1 MEPYTEQELDQMR
14 AAFNTIEMAYIMMDE
29 SSFQPD
35 TKEHRRLN
43 KTLVDELAKKE
54 PDHEKIYYLLEAI
67 NTVQNGKQQT
77 TTAFPSEEEPESE
90 KTTGIKGWFKKV
102 RQAWKQAGQSNSA
115 LPE

>member
-43 KTLVDELAKKE
+43 KAIVDELKKKE

-67 NTVQNGKQQT
+67 NNVQNGKQQT
-77 TTAFPSEEEPESE
+77 TTAFSSEEEPKSE
-90 KTTGIKGWFKKV
+90 KINWFKRRFKKI
-102 RQAWKQAGQSNSA
+102 RQNRN
-115 LPE
+115 